1 MGHTI
6 LAWITQ
12 AWAPSLGYIL
22 YVYIIIVLKTTL
34 WSRSYDPIL
43 QKNELSIRENKLL
56 SKLTQFKN
64 DQIVTEHT
72 RVCHFDSLLNCT
84 KLFHIVS
91 ESPAPGAMAPHSS
104 PLAWKIPWAEE
115 PGRLQSM
122 GSLQLD
128 TTERLHFHFSLSCI
142 GEGNGNPLQCSCLEN
157 PRDGEAWWTAVY
169 GVAQSRTRLRWLS
182 SSSSSSFVRGFL
194 KDDMSL
200 RVEHF
205 FHKYSLAPQYID
217 LVWSKAEE
225 SPMVELERRNLPHSW
240 IKTDRALG
248 VTLWAPHCLDH
259 NVCSMNEG

>member
-1 MGHTI
+1 MKPVSDAKKVGDRCPR
-6 LAWITQ
+6 AWYNLRTF
-12 AWAPSLGYIL
+12 
-22 YVYIIIVLKTTL
+22 
-34 WSRSYDPIL
+34 
-43 QKNELSIRENKLL
+43 LSIY
-56 SKLTQFKN
+56 TM
-64 DQIVTEHT
+64 H
-72 RVCHFDSLLNCT
+72 
-84 KLFHIVS
+84 S
-91 ESPAPGAMAPHSS
+91 EKAMAPHSS
-104 PLAWKIPWAEE
+104 TLAWKIAWTEE

-122 GSLQLD
+122 GPLRVGHD
-128 TTERLHFHFSLSCI
+128 WATSLSLFTFMHWRRKWQPTPVFLP
-142 GEGNGNPLQCSCLEN
+142 GESQ
-157 PRDGEAWWTAVY
+157 DGAAWWAAVY
-169 GVAQSRTRLRWLS
+169 GVTQSRTRLRWLS
-182 SSSSSSFVRGFL
+182 SSSSSSCVRGFL